1 MRVVSTFHPP
11 SSVTDAI
18 KCRLTS
24 DHALIHLVVTK
35 SDRLDIYSVQP
46 SGLRYECGAEIWGR
60 VVTVRAIP
68 AQVVLNASTYLLV
81 PRVADM
87 VGTAWQ
93 EQPVIADRPP

>member
-18 KCRLTS
+18 KCHLTS

-46 SGLRYECGAEIWGR
+46 SGLRYECGAEIWDR

-68 AQVVLNASTYLLV
+68 AQVLNDLTYLLL
-81 PRVADM
+81 RVADT

-93 EQPVIADRPP
+93 EQPVIADRSP

>member
-68 AQVVLNASTYLLV
+68 AQVLNALTYLLL
-81 PRVADM
+81 RVADTYGWDSM
-87 VGTAWQ
+87 ERATCYC
-93 EQPVIADRPP
+93 